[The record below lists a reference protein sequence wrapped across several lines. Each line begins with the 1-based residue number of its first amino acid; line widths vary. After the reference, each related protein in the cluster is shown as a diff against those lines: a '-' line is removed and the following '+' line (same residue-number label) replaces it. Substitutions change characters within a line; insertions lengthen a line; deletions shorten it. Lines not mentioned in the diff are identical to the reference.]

1 MRPKYNPNA
10 VNKKPY
16 DSIYRKTRSYT
27 YSVLYYTVHTTQ
39 HSDNIRTD
47 ETIARHSIA
56 LAAGLLV
63 LHSTTIIVVSI
74 TLSSS

>member
-16 DSIYRKTRSYT
+16 DSTVRRDLIE
-27 YSVLYYTVHTTQ
+27 YSVLYYTVHTIITQ

-47 ETIARHSIA
+47 EI
-56 LAAGLLV
+56 LLLV
-63 LHSTTIIVVSI
+63 IPLLLLLVY
-74 TLSSS
+74 